1 MCRFFFRRRGLVA
14 SVVAFFLGFSCW
26 FLVGLVGECGGVVCE
41 LDSVFVF
48 CFYACFLFLSIFWLG
63 LPAFVVGFPGLLFLQ
78 FCSESLILAQDERW
92 RRA

>member
-1 MCRFFFRRRGLVA
+1 M
-14 SVVAFFLGFSCW
+14 
-26 FLVGLVGECGGVVCE
+26 GLVGIVGVLFVNSIVC
-41 LDSVFVF
+41 LFFVFMPVFVF
-48 CFYACFLFLSIFWLG
+48 EYFFWLG